1 MRRVVS
7 RIALAVGLVLACWNP
22 VSACVGKTLMIGVV
36 ARDEDRILSRV
47 LSILVNERT
56 GTSIK
61 IREYPS
67 FRDCF
72 TALGKNEIDIVVT
85 SVGQSMAEV
94 LERKKVDSGAKIMD
108 EAKQVFSQQFN
119 LVWLEPWGVTDD
131 GRYLQDAGGQPVL
144 APMAPLVRKD
154 TIKEFPALARLIN
167 KMSGKLDTSRM
178 AGLVGKTGGKD
189 PEKVAREYL
198 KAEKLI

>member
-7 RIALAVGLVLACWNP
+7 RVALAVGLVLACWNP
-22 VSACVGKTLMIGVV
+22 AAACVGKTLMIGVV

-72 TALGKNEIDIVVT
+72 AALGKNEIDIVVT

-94 LERKKVDSGAKIMD
+94 LDRKTADSAARLMD
-108 EAKQVFSQQFN
+108 DAKQVFSQQFN
-119 LVWLEPWGVTDD
+119 LVWLEPWGMKDD
-131 GRYLQDAGGQPVL
+131 GRFLQDTGGQPLPSPV
-144 APMAPLVRKD
+144 APLVRKD

-178 AGLVGKTGGKD
+178 AGLVGKMVGKD

-198 KAEKLI
+198 KVEKLI